1 MKTLGRLIASIDL
14 LNLTGDEYE
23 EVGFAL
29 PGFHGVAEPYYFPG
43 PGFGAR
49 AGIELRF

>member
-1 MKTLGRLIASIDL
+1 MKIFRRLNVSIDL
-14 LNLTGDEYE
+14 LNLTNDEFE

-29 PGFHGVAEPYYFPG
+29 PGFEGVAEPFYFPG

-49 AGIELRF
+49 AGVELRF